1 MAIRRQ
7 GNELPTEL
15 ATERTWAPA
24 KGWKT
29 SRKWHGEQPA
39 IVALAAQIQAESGQ
53 FVNMTISP
61 QPAGTATLVAS
72 FDDLQDGA
80 NPEAEANGEPA
91 ADNDSWT
98 LQGNDYEKD
107 LWSHPVVVQLAND
120 CPDEYDWLRKNLGVV
135 QKNGTWKDV
144 LDAYTDNAQCDQD
157 VKAIFKMF
165 RDGVENYSVSQYVL
179 RRSRTIKNRAQGAV
193 SVDNVGN
200 QFTLVQLRNNE
211 GVPASLVFALPAG
224 GAWIKRTPTV
234 NYDGNK
240 LSVENEYWHADSWE
254 TLLYPGI

>member
-1 MAIRRQ
+1 MATRQ
-7 GNELPTEL
+7 GTEFPVEQ
-15 ATERTWAPA
+15 ATERTWTPK
-24 KGWKT
+24 KGWRT
-29 SRKWHGEQPA
+29 NRVWMGSDA
-39 IVALAAQIQAESGQ
+39 TITALAAQIQAESGA
-53 FVNMTISP
+53 FVNMTLAP
-61 QPAGTATLVAS
+61 QDGGVSRLTVT
-72 FDDLQDGA
+72 FDDVGDGA
-80 NPEAEANGEPA
+80 APVAEANGEPE
-91 ADNDSWT
+91 ADNDTWT

-107 LWSHPVVVQLAND
+107 LWSHPVVAQLAND

-144 LDAYTDNAQCDQD
+144 LDAYTANAQCDQD

-179 RRSRTIKNRAQGAV
+179 RRSRTIKNRAEGAV

-211 GVPASLVFALPAG
+211 GVPATLVFALPAD

-254 TLLYPGI
+254 TLLYPAI